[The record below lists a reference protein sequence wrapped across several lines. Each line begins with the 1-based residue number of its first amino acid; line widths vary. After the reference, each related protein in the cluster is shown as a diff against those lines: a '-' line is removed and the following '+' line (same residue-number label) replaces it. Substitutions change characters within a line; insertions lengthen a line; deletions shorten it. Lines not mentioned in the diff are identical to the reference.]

1 MQILLIKYLNR
12 LIKGLIITQM
22 TKISVLGNNIVI
34 KNIRNNKILIFKINL
49 NKKIHNKGTL
59 IEHNKLLNNK

>member
-22 TKISVLGNNIVI
+22 TKISILKNNIVI

-49 NKKIHNKGTL
+49 NKKIHNNCTS
-59 IEHNKLLNNK
+59 IEHNRLLNSN